1 MKAAAAATLP
11 AAAPWVSSRSGSV
24 PLATGA
30 TRVTPSAAVV
40 ATALPATLLAVT
52 RQVSAVRSSAA
63 TGV

>member
-11 AAAPWVSSRSGSV
+11 VAAPWTSSTSASV

-30 TRVTPSAAVV
+30 TRVTGSAVVV

-52 RQVSAVRSSAA
+52 RQVSWVRSSAA
-63 TGV
+63 TGA

>member
-11 AAAPWVSSRSGSV
+11 AAAPGVRVTSASE

-30 TRVTPSAAVV
+30 TRVTASAA
-40 ATALPATLLAVT
+40 ALAEALPAALVAVT
-52 RQVSAVRSSAA
+52 LQVSAVRSSAA